1 MPTTFTSKFSLI
13 NQVEIP
19 NLRDDVPT
27 FMGAPHAKT
36 AGDLKGADVAIIG
49 VPYDRTA
56 TAGRPAD
63 QWAGYREAPA
73 HVRRSSLRYAGYVP
87 ELDLDVFEH
96 LRLVDYGDAE
106 TVSHLDRAIDN
117 VARKVQDAIEAGCIP
132 ITIGGFSPC
141 ASYAVIK
148 GISAATKGTIGVISL
163 DAHCDNQDTEY
174 GPKGNRAPG
183 SATWERR
190 MWDHFKNVDP
200 TRHVEIG
207 IRGPRNTRAQV
218 QTYRDLGAHLYTAG
232 RVRDMGL
239 EALCREAIPR
249 AFAGTARTWL
259 HFDMDVLDISAI
271 PNWGD
276 EPLGLSTW
284 DTVRIVHE
292 AGKAGLDSLS
302 FVYVAPNSP
311 SAAAV
316 VCYVIVYFLAGRVLG
331 RKK

>member
-13 NQVEIP
+13 QQVPIP

-27 FMGAPHAKT
+27 FMGMPHART
-36 AGDLKGADVAIIG
+36 AADLKGADVAIIG

-73 HVRRSSLRYAGYVP
+73 HVRRASLRFAGYVP

-96 LRLVDYGDAE
+96 LSLVDYGDAE
-106 TVSHLDRAIDN
+106 IVPDLDRSIDN
-117 VARKVQDAIEAGCIP
+117 VARKVQEALAGGCLP
-132 ITIGGFSPC
+132 VTIGGFSPC
-141 ASYAVIK
+141 ASYAVIQ
-148 GISAATKGTIGVISL
+148 GVAAATPGTIGVISL

-174 GPKGNRAPG
+174 GPQGSRAPG

-190 MWDHFKNVDP
+190 MWDDFKNVDP

-207 IRGPRNTRAQV
+207 IRGPRNTRAQL
-218 QTYRDLGAHLYTAG
+218 QTYRDLGAACYTAPKA
-232 RVRDMGL
+232 REMGI
-239 EALCREAIPR
+239 EAVCREAVPK

-259 HFDMDVLDISAI
+259 HLDMDVLDIGAI

-284 DTVRIVHE
+284 EVIKIVHE
-292 AGKAGLDSLS
+292 AGKAGLDGLS
-302 FVYVAPNSP
+302 FVYVAPNSAG
-311 SAAAV
+311 AAAV
-316 VCYVIVYFLAGRVLG
+316 VCYTIVYFLAGRVLG
-331 RKK
+331 KK